1 MRTFDSS
8 YVLKQKTMPLAT
20 ITVMTPF
27 EKRDVELENTLIPHF
42 TKMIQEY
49 DLKSC
54 DLDLLIR
61 VVAQMEKVTLIEM
74 AEDIEE
80 VNLEE
85 DNG

>member
-1 MRTFDSS
+1 
-8 YVLKQKTMPLAT
+8 MPLAT
-20 ITVMTPF
+20 ITVMTPL
-27 EKRDVELENTLIPHF
+27 EKRTPELENMLIPHF
-42 TKMIQEY
+42 TKMVQEY

-61 VVAQMEKVTLIEM
+61 VVAQMEKQIVINLG
-74 AEDIEE
+74 EDIEE